1 MARLFRDAYGVPHVR
16 GSDVLDVARGQ
27 GLAVGR
33 DRAWQLEWLRR
44 RATGTTAGVLGPPG
58 EAWDRFASR
67 VRIVDTA
74 RRAHAALDADTRA
87 FVTAYVEGV
96 NAALTDP
103 AAVVPPEL
111 VTLGLVPDPWPAW
124 MPLAT
129 FHAQQVLFAD
139 IGSTLW
145 ERRVASVL
153 GDDAALLSHEGP
165 LPAGSN
171 AWAVGGA
178 RTASGLPLIGGD
190 PHRTFESPGVYHQVR
205 LACDDPDDPFDV
217 VGFSFAGV
225 PGVQHFAHAGDVAW
239 AITNAMA
246 DYQDLD
252 EVGPDHDGP
261 TVLPGVGF
269 RGPSTVLGDVGF
281 ASLLPL
287 LRARTVDDVDA
298 AFEHWVEPVNNVVIA
313 DVHGAVRYRWA
324 GRVPTREVA
333 PDGGRRWTGW
343 RTDRHRV
350 DAGPDG
356 QVVSAND
363 RRGPES
369 AEIGRE
375 FAPSH
380 RADRI
385 RELLGDRTGL
395 TADDFAA
402 IHDDALLGGRE
413 ALRHLAPARLAD
425 WDGHMRADS
434 ADAAAYAAWRSAF
447 VTRIAAHPVLD
458 PLRAP
463 APDPVVAAYFDVT
476 VMVGLALPALA
487 AAGSPFGIDLVETAR
502 LADEDVLATGWP
514 ETWGE
519 THVFDP
525 VHAFDL
531 GVDPS
536 RPDRTAPAVPAT
548 PLSGDQDCVRCVG
561 SLPGIGDGAYRGAV
575 ARYVWDLADRTAGGW
590 VVPMGASAV
599 PGDPH
604 HLDQLPLWAEARLA
618 PIVTDWDL
626 LTPEPTTETAPEE
639 AP

>member
-1 MARLFRDAYGVPHVR
+1 MARTYRDTYGVPHVR
-16 GSDVLDVARGQ
+16 ATDVLDLARGQ
-27 GLAVGR
+27 GHAVGR

-44 RATGTTAGVLGPPG
+44 RATGTTAGVLGDAG
-58 EAWDRFASR
+58 QAWDRFAGN
-67 VRIVDTA
+67 VRILDTA
-74 RRAHAALDADTRA
+74 RRAFDGRSGETQA

-96 NAALTDP
+96 NAALGDP
-103 AAVVPPEL
+103 AATVPPEL
-111 VTLGLVPDPWPAW
+111 VAVGLAPEPWPVW

-129 FHAQQVLFAD
+129 FYAQQVLFAD

-145 ERRVASVL
+145 RRRVESAL
-153 GDDAALLSHEGP
+153 GADAALLSHEGP

-171 AWAVGGA
+171 AWAVGGD
-178 RTASGLPLIGGD
+178 RTASGRPLIGGD

-205 LACDDPDDPFDV
+205 LACEDPDDAFDV
-217 VGFSFAGV
+217 VGFSFTGV

-281 ASLLPL
+281 ESLLPL

-313 DVHGAVRYRWA
+313 DVHGTVRYRWA

-333 PDGGRRWTGW
+333 PDGVRRWTGW

-350 DAGPDG
+350 DVGPGG
-356 QVVSAND
+356 QVVTAND

-369 AEIGRE
+369 AEIGSE
-375 FAPSH
+375 FAPVH

-402 IHDDALLGGRE
+402 IHDDALLGGRD
-413 ALRHLAPARLAD
+413 ALRHLAPARLAG
-425 WDGHMRADS
+425 WDGHMRAGS

-458 PLRAP
+458 PLREP
-463 APDPVVAAYFDVT
+463 APDPLVAPWFDVT
-476 VMVGLALPALA
+476 VAVGLALPALA
-487 AAGSPFGIDLVETAR
+487 AAGTPFGIDLAETAR
-502 LADEDVLATGWP
+502 LADDDVLASGWP
-514 ETWGE
+514 ETWGD

-525 VHAFDL
+525 IHAFDL
-531 GVDPS
+531 SPE
-536 RPDRTAPAVPAT
+536 RTAPPVPAV

-561 SLPGIGDGAYRGAV
+561 SLPGVSDGAYRGAV

-604 HLDQLPLWAEARLA
+604 HVDQLPLWAEARLA

-626 LTPEPTTETAPEE
+626 LTLDDPEPA
-639 AP
+639 

>member
-1 MARLFRDAYGVPHVR
+1 MARIYRDSFGVPHVR
-16 GSDVLDVARGQ
+16 ATDVLDLAHGQ
-27 GLAVGR
+27 GLAVAR

-44 RATGTTAGVLGPPG
+44 RATGTTAGVLGAAG
-58 EAWDRFASR
+58 EAWDRFADR

-74 RRAHAALDADTRA
+74 RRAFDDLGAETRA

-96 NAALTDP
+96 NAALADP
-103 AAVVPPEL
+103 AAPVPPEL
-111 VTLGLVPDPWPAW
+111 ATVGLRPEPWPAW

-145 ERRVASVL
+145 ERRVEAAL
-153 GDDAALLSHEGP
+153 GADAALFSHEGP

-171 AWAVGGA
+171 AWAVGGD

-205 LACDDPDDPFDV
+205 LACEDPEDPFDV

-261 TVLPGVGF
+261 AVLPGVGF

-281 ASLLPL
+281 ESLLPL

-298 AFEHWVEPVNNVVIA
+298 AFEHWVEPVNNVVVA
-313 DVHGAVRYRWA
+313 DVHGTVRYRWA
-324 GRVPTREVA
+324 GRVPTRRTT
-333 PDGGRRWTGW
+333 PDGERRWTGW

-350 DAGPDG
+350 DVGPAG
-356 QVVSAND
+356 QVVTAND

-369 AEIGRE
+369 AEIGRD
-375 FAPSH
+375 FAPPH

-395 TADDFAA
+395 TVDDFTA

-413 ALRHLAPARLAD
+413 ALRDLAPARLAD

-447 VTRIAAHPVLD
+447 VTRIAAHPVFD
-458 PLRAP
+458 PLREP
-463 APDPVVAAYFDVT
+463 APDPVVAPWFDVT
-476 VMVGLALPALA
+476 VMVGLALPSLA
-487 AAGSPFGIDLVETAR
+487 AAGTPFGIDLVETAR
-502 LADEDVLATGWP
+502 LADDDVLASGWP

-531 GVDPS
+531 S
-536 RPDRTAPAVPAT
+536 SEHQAPAVPAV

-561 SLPGIGDGAYRGAV
+561 SLPGISDRAYRGAV

-599 PGDPH
+599 PGDAH
-604 HLDQLPLWAEARLA
+604 HVDQLPLWAEARLA

-626 LTPEPTTETAPEE
+626 LTPDAEEPA
-639 AP
+639 

>member
-1 MARLFRDAYGVPHVR
+1 MARIYRDAQGVPHVR
-16 GSDVLDVARGQ
+16 ATDVLDLAHGQ
-27 GLAVGR
+27 GVAVGR

-44 RATGTTAGVLGPPG
+44 RATGTTVGVIGVAGEP
-58 EAWDRFASR
+58 WDRFAGR
-67 VRIVDTA
+67 VRLVDTA
-74 RRAHAALDADTRA
+74 RRAFDALGAETRA
-87 FVTAYVEGV
+87 FLTSYVDGV
-96 NAALTDP
+96 NAALADP
-103 AAVVPPEL
+103 TAVTPPEL
-111 VTLGLVPDPWPAW
+111 VVVGLRPEPWPAW

-145 ERRVASVL
+145 DRRVRAVL
-153 GDDAALLSHEGP
+153 GDEAALLSHEGP

-171 AWAVGGA
+171 AWAVGGG

-205 LACDDPDDPFDV
+205 LACEDPDDPFDV
-217 VGFSFAGV
+217 VGFTFTGV

-252 EVGPDHDGP
+252 DVGPDHDGP

-269 RGPSTVLGDVGF
+269 RGPSTELGDLGF
-281 ASLLPL
+281 EALLPL
-287 LRARTVDDVDA
+287 LRARTADDVDA

-313 DVHGAVRYRWA
+313 DVHGTVRYRWA
-324 GRVPTREVA
+324 GRVPTRDAE
-333 PDGGRRWTGW
+333 RRWTGW

-350 DAGPDG
+350 DVGPDG
-356 QVVSAND
+356 QVVTAND

-369 AEIGRE
+369 AEIGVE
-375 FAPSH
+375 FAPPH

-385 RELLGDRTGL
+385 RALLGDRTGL
-395 TADDFAA
+395 TVDDFTA
-402 IHDDALLGGRE
+402 IHDDALLGGLD
-413 ALRHLAPARLAD
+413 ALRHLAPARLAG

-434 ADAAAYAAWRSAF
+434 ADAAAYAAWRSAL

-463 APDPVVAAYFDVT
+463 APDPVVAPWFDVT
-476 VMVGLALPALA
+476 VAVGLALPALA
-487 AAGSPFGIDLVETAR
+487 AAGTPFGIDLVETAR
-502 LADEDVLATGWP
+502 LAEADVEASGWP
-514 ETWGE
+514 ATWGH
-519 THVFDP
+519 THVFAP
-525 VHAFDL
+525 THAFDL
-531 GVDPS
+531 GAEHE
-536 RPDRTAPAVPAT
+536 APAVPGV

-561 SLPGIGDGAYRGAV
+561 SLPGVGDRAYRGAV

-590 VVPMGASAV
+590 VVPMGASGV

-618 PIVTDWDL
+618 PIVTDWAL
-626 LTPEPTTETAPEE
+626 LRLDRS
-639 AP
+639 

>member
-1 MARLFRDAYGVPHVR
+1 MARIFRDAYGVPHVR
-16 GSDVLDVARGQ
+16 ARGVLDLARGQ

-44 RATGTTAGVLGPPG
+44 RATGTTAEVVGGPG
-58 EAWDRFASR
+58 TAWDRFSER
-67 VRIVDTA
+67 VRIVGTA
-74 RRAHAALDADTRA
+74 QRAHAALSEESQA
-87 FVTAYVEGV
+87 FVAAYVEGV
-96 NAALTDP
+96 NAALAEP
-103 AAVVPPEL
+103 GAATPPEL
-111 VTLGLVPDPWPAW
+111 AQVGLTAQEWPVW

-139 IGSTLW
+139 VGSTLW
-145 ERRVASVL
+145 ERRAREVL
-153 GDDAALLSHEGP
+153 GGDAALLAHEGP

-205 LACDDPDDPFDV
+205 LANDDPDDRFDV
-217 VGFSFAGV
+217 VGFSFTGV

-252 EVGPDHDGP
+252 DVGADHDGP
-261 TVLPGVGF
+261 TVTPGIGF
-269 RGPSTVLGDVGF
+269 RGPSTELGDVGF
-281 ASLLPL
+281 EALLPL
-287 LRARTVDDVDA
+287 LRARTADDVDA

-313 DVHGAVRYRWA
+313 DVHGTVRYRWA
-324 GRVPTREVA
+324 GRVPTRDAE
-333 PDGGRRWTGW
+333 RRWTGW
-343 RTDRHRV
+343 RADRHRV
-350 DAGPDG
+350 DVGADG
-356 QVVSAND
+356 QLVTAND

-369 AEIGRE
+369 AEIGDA
-375 FAPSH
+375 FAPPH

-385 RELLGDRTGL
+385 RELLGERTGL
-395 TADDFAA
+395 TADDFTA

-413 ALRHLAPARLAD
+413 ELRHLAPARFAD

-434 ADAAAYAAWRSAF
+434 AEAAAYAAWRSAF
-447 VTRIAAHPVLD
+447 VTRIAAHPVFD
-458 PLRAP
+458 PLREP
-463 APDPVVAAYFDVT
+463 APDPVVAPWFDVT
-476 VMVGLALPALA
+476 VHVGLALSSLA
-487 AAGSPFGIDLVETAR
+487 AAGTPFGIDLAECAR
-502 LADEDVLATGWP
+502 LAAGDVAAADVA
-514 ETWGE
+514 TWGE
-519 THVFDP
+519 THVFTP
-525 VHAFDL
+525 IHAFDAAL
-531 GVDPS
+531 DLEAPEV
-536 RPDRTAPAVPAT
+536 PAV
-548 PLSGDQDCVRCVG
+548 PLSGDQDCVRCCG
-561 SLPGIGDGAYRGAV
+561 SLPGVGDAAYRGSV

-626 LTPEPTTETAPEE
+626 LTEEPA
-639 AP
+639 

>member
-1 MARLFRDAYGVPHVR
+1 MARTYRDAQGVPHIR
-16 GSDVLDVARGQ
+16 ATDVLDLARGQ
-27 GLAVGR
+27 GHAVGR

-44 RATGTTAGVLGPPG
+44 RATGTTARLVGAAG
-58 EAWDRFASR
+58 EPWDRFSRR
-67 VRIVDTA
+67 VRLLDTA
-74 RRAHAALDADTRA
+74 QRAYDALSEPTQA
-87 FVTAYVEGV
+87 FLTAYVEGV
-96 NAALTDP
+96 NAALADP
-103 AAVVPPEL
+103 DTTTPPEL
-111 VTLGLVPDPWPAW
+111 VAAGVTAEPWPVW

-139 IGSTLW
+139 IGPALW
-145 ERRVASVL
+145 ERRVREVL

-178 RTASGLPLIGGD
+178 RTASGLPLVGGD

-205 LACDDPDDPFDV
+205 LACEDPDDPFDV
-217 VGFSFAGV
+217 VGFTFTGV

-252 EVGPDHDGP
+252 DVGPDHDGP

-269 RGPSTVLGDVGF
+269 RGPSTELGDLGF
-281 ASLLPL
+281 EALLPL

-298 AFEHWVEPVNNVVIA
+298 AMEHWVEPVNNVVVA
-313 DVHGAVRYRWA
+313 DVHGTVRYRWA
-324 GRVPTREVA
+324 GRVPTRDAE
-333 PDGGRRWTGW
+333 RRWTGW

-350 DAGPDG
+350 DVGPDG
-356 QVVSAND
+356 QVVTAND

-369 AEIGRE
+369 AEIGAE
-375 FAPSH
+375 FAPPH

-395 TADDFAA
+395 TTDDFTA
-402 IHDDALLGGRE
+402 IHDDALLGGRD
-413 ALRHLAPARLAD
+413 ALRHLAPARLAG

-434 ADAAAYAAWRSAF
+434 ADAAAYAAWRSAL

-463 APDPVVAAYFDVT
+463 APDPVVAPWFDVT
-476 VMVGLALPALA
+476 VAVGLALPALA
-487 AAGSPFGIDLVETAR
+487 AAGTPFGIDLAEAARAAEADVEAS
-502 LADEDVLATGWP
+502 GWP
-514 ETWGE
+514 QTWGE
-519 THVFDP
+519 THVFSP
-525 VHAFDL
+525 VHPFDVTEDHASPL
-531 GVDPS
+531 VPGV
-536 RPDRTAPAVPAT
+536 

-561 SLPGIGDGAYRGAV
+561 SLPGVSDRAYRGAV

-590 VVPMGASAV
+590 VVPMGASAR
-599 PGDPH
+599 PGDHH

-618 PIVTDWDL
+618 PIVTDWAL
-626 LTPEPTTETAPEE
+626 LEEETG
-639 AP
+639 